1 MHVVGLRFI
10 NTKYFGNSVFFLIFA
25 PEIKDKSMTQYEI
38 DYRGLYESSTMLLLY
53 NVVKDIAA
61 IVSTVGMVKLTR
73 KNKIAWNG
81 QKITGVILQEE
92 GMFIVMDNK
101 TIFEISDEDPDFKEF
116 SSNPLNVV
124 TLYENIIKEL
134 KLTDKKDKKDG
145 DVHEN

>member
-1 MHVVGLRFI
+1 MI
-10 NTKYFGNSVFFLIFA
+10 
-25 PEIKDKSMTQYEI
+25 QYEI

-92 GMFIVMDNK
+92 GMFIVMDDK

>member
-1 MHVVGLRFI
+1 MR
-10 NTKYFGNSVFFLIFA
+10 
-25 PEIKDKSMTQYEI
+25 QI

-53 NVVKDIAA
+53 NVVKDIAV

-73 KNKIAWNG
+73 KNKIAWNDK
-81 QKITGVILQEE
+81 KITGVILQEE
-92 GMFIVMDNK
+92 GMFIVMDDK
-101 TIFEISDEDPDFKEF
+101 AIFEISDEDPDFKEF

-134 KLTDKKDKKDG
+134 KLTDKKDG